1 LAGGL
6 VGGVASAVAWWMLGA
21 LIWFPYAQQLRDH
34 GMATDDIG
42 AAAGMV
48 VVPPVIG
55 LSFLMSTFVSLK
67 AARSTGHPKLV
78 FILLN
83 LVPGLLVTS
92 VGINGIVHG
101 RSWSNPGFETACL
114 LIGLGWGAALYA
126 LMIRRRGYT
135 EG

>member
-1 LAGGL
+1 
-6 VGGVASAVAWWMLGA
+6 
-21 LIWFPYAQQLRDH
+21 
-34 GMATDDIG
+34 MATDDIG

-48 VVPPVIG
+48 VVPPVMG
-55 LSFLMSTFVSLK
+55 LAFLVSTLISLIAVRSSAAHLK
-67 AARSTGHPKLV
+67 AV

-92 VGINGIVHG
+92 VGVNGIIHG